1 MPSEVGL
8 SDGEP
13 AGCQGYGW
21 ARHPNATIWLWTH
34 CNLGKG
40 GSYFLFLSTFA
51 WATLR
56 YLEILDENHMK
67 RLQLLHIQNH
77 ESGSLVSHATI
88 NYTYLKIVDCC
99 NGVLTSKFSFSKLQL
114 LQLLRNHSSRT
125 RASPAHLIPID
136 GSWQVCNKNCAAVLG
151 FTIKQVLNYI
161 HRQ

>member
-77 ESGSLVSHATI
+77 ESGSLVSHATSC
-88 NYTYLKIVDCC
+88 NYQLYILK
-99 NGVLTSKFSFSKLQL
+99 NSGL
-114 LQLLRNHSSRT
+114 LQW
-125 RASPAHLIPID
+125 
-136 GSWQVCNKNCAAVLG
+136 GSDLQVFIFKVAIVAAVTQSLEQN
-151 FTIKQVLNYI
+151 TCITSSPYP
-161 HRQ
+161 HRWILASLQ